1 MRLDK
6 FLKVSRII
14 KRRAVAKDACDR
26 QRVLVN
32 GRIAKAG
39 TDVAVGDEVTVRF
52 GASVLRVLVK
62 GLAEP
67 KRKEDADSLYEIL
80 QGDADGQ

>member
-26 QRVLVN
+26 GRVLIG
-32 GRIAKAG
+32 GRAAKAG
-39 TDVAVGDEVTVRF
+39 AEVSPGDEITVLF
-52 GASVLRVLVK
+52 GGSRLLVRVRSLE
-62 GLAEP
+62 EP
-67 KRKEDADSLYEIL
+67 KRKEDADAMYEIVP
-80 QGDADGQ
+80 